1 MTGETTPKGLLMYQ
15 RMHGGDRN
23 SAPSQRERRIKEK
36 SLLWALDQGRGG
48 CGTGRIRITSV
59 STVYFG
65 DCLKLAGNRAEHSCH
80 GNAIPSQMTTW
91 HKDNVGAKKV
101 QEAKLP
107 VRQTEGGR
115 QSPLTYFPV
124 IKCQMYTMQ

>member
-1 MTGETTPKGLLMYQ
+1 M
-15 RMHGGDRN
+15 
-23 SAPSQRERRIKEK
+23 
-36 SLLWALDQGRGG
+36 
-48 CGTGRIRITSV
+48 GRIRITSV

-80 GNAIPSQMTTW
+80 GNAIPLQMTTW

-115 QSPLTYFPV
+115 QSPLIYFPV